1 MNQDKSE
8 STQARYR
15 RLQEE
20 WRKAVRASDL
30 VPAAK
35 LVLHALQDYQMQ
47 KRGTAWPG
55 RQTLADECGLS
66 TRTVASA
73 LKSGREKG
81 FIVPVGSESKGGR
94 YGSVVYAFEI
104 PGDPVQPVKYGDSNR
119 VKHTAHGEGDRV
131 KQAAHGEG
139 DRVKQAAHGKGSPC
153 AIQRTDRV
161 KQAAHKPLI
170 EPPKDITPK
179 SNQLNLT
186 EEQMNILKN
195 SIGRS

>member
-66 TRTVASA
+66 MRTVASA
-73 LKSGREKG
+73 LKSGREAG

-104 PGDPVQPVKYGDSNR
+104 PGDPVQR
-119 VKHTAHGEGDRV
+119 VSHDTSDRV

-153 AIQRTDRV
+153 AIQRSDRV
-161 KQAAHKPLI
+161 KQAAHKPPI

-195 SIGRS
+195 SIDRS

>member
-8 STQARYR
+8 STSARYR

-20 WRKAVRASDL
+20 WRRAVRASDL

-55 RQTLADECGLS
+55 RGTLADECGLS
-66 TRTVASA
+66 IRTVASA
-73 LKSGREKG
+73 LKSGREAG

-104 PGDPVQPVKYGDSNR
+104 PGDPVQRVSHDTSDR
-119 VKHTAHGEGDRV
+119 VKHT
-131 KQAAHGEG
+131 AHGEG

-153 AIQRTDRV
+153 AIQRSDRV
-161 KQAAHKPLI
+161 KHTAHKPLI

-195 SIGRS
+195 SIDRS

>member
-20 WRKAVRASDL
+20 WRKAVRASAL

-55 RQTLADECGLS
+55 QQTLADECGLS
-66 TRTVASA
+66 RRTVTSA
-73 LKSGREKG
+73 LTSAREEG

-104 PGDPVQPVKYGDSNR
+104 PGDPVQR
-119 VKHTAHGEGDRV
+119 VSIGTSDREKHT
-131 KQAAHGEG
+131 
-139 DRVKQAAHGKGSPC
+139 AHGKGSPC
-153 AIQRTDRV
+153 AIQRSDRE

-186 EEQMNILKN
+186 EEQMNILKS

>member
-8 STQARYR
+8 STSARYR

-55 RQTLADECGLS
+55 QGTLADECGLS
-66 TRTVASA
+66 RRTVTSA
-73 LKSGREKG
+73 LKSGREAG

-104 PGDPVQPVKYGDSNR
+104 PGDPVQPVTYGTSNR
-119 VKHTAHGEGDRV
+119 EKHTAHGEGNRE
-131 KQAAHGEG
+131 KHT
-139 DRVKQAAHGKGSPC
+139 AHGKGSPC
-153 AIQRTDRV
+153 AIQRTDRE

>member
-8 STQARYR
+8 SASARYR

-55 RQTLADECGLS
+55 QQTLADECGLS
-66 TRTVASA
+66 RRTVTSA
-73 LKSGREKG
+73 LTSGREDG

-104 PGDPVQPVKYGDSNR
+104 PGDPVQPVTFGTSNR
-119 VKHTAHGEGDRV
+119 EKHT
-131 KQAAHGEG
+131 
-139 DRVKQAAHGKGSPC
+139 AHGKGSPC
-153 AIQRTDRV
+153 AIQRSDRE

>member
-8 STQARYR
+8 STSARYR

-20 WRKAVRASDL
+20 WRKAVRASEL

-55 RQTLADECGLS
+55 QGTLAEECGLS
-66 TRTVASA
+66 RRTVASA
-73 LKSGREKG
+73 LKSGREAG

-104 PGDPVQPVKYGDSNR
+104 PGDPVQPVTFGTNNR

-131 KQAAHGEG
+131 KQAA
-139 DRVKQAAHGKGSPC
+139 QGKGSPC
-153 AIQRTDRV
+153 AIQCTDRV
-161 KQAAHKPLI
+161 KQAAHKPPI

-179 SNQLNLT
+179 NNKPNLT
-186 EEQMNILKN
+186 EEQMNILMNMPGGK
-195 SIGRS
+195 RQ

>member
-8 STQARYR
+8 SASARYR

-55 RQTLADECGLS
+55 QGTLADECGLS
-66 TRTVASA
+66 RRTVASA
-73 LKSGREKG
+73 LGSGREAG

-104 PGDPVQPVKYGDSNR
+104 PGDPVQRVSFDPSNR
-119 VKHTAHGEGDRV
+119 EKHT
-131 KQAAHGEG
+131 
-139 DRVKQAAHGKGSPC
+139 AHGKGSPC
-153 AIQRTDRV
+153 AIQRSDRE

-195 SIGRS
+195 SIDRS

>member
-1 MNQDKSE
+1 MNQDKPE
-8 STQARYR
+8 SASARYR

-55 RQTLADECGLS
+55 QGTLAKECGLS
-66 TRTVASA
+66 RRTVTSA
-73 LKSGREKG
+73 LGSGREAG

-104 PGDPVQPVKYGDSNR
+104 PGDPVQR
-119 VKHTAHGEGDRV
+119 VSHDTSDREKHTAHGEGDR
-131 KQAAHGEG
+131 E
-139 DRVKQAAHGKGSPC
+139 
-153 AIQRTDRV
+153 

>member
-1 MNQDKSE
+1 MNQEKSE
-8 STQARYR
+8 STSARYR

-55 RQTLADECGLS
+55 QGTLADECGLS
-66 TRTVASA
+66 RRTVTSA
-73 LKSGREKG
+73 LRSGRDAG

-104 PGDPVQPVKYGDSNR
+104 PGDPVQRVSFDPSNR
-119 VKHTAHGEGDRV
+119 E
-131 KQAAHGEG
+131 KQAAHGG
-139 DRVKQAAHGKGSPC
+139 SDREKQAAHGKGSPC
-153 AIQRTDRV
+153 AIQRSDRE
-161 KQAAHKPLI
+161 KQAAHKPPI

>member
-1 MNQDKSE
+1 
-8 STQARYR
+8 
-15 RLQEE
+15 
-20 WRKAVRASDL
+20 
-30 VPAAK
+30 
-35 LVLHALQDYQMQ
+35 MQ

-66 TRTVASA
+66 VRTVASA
-73 LKSGREKG
+73 LKSGREAG

-104 PGDPVQPVKYGDSNR
+104 PGDPVQPVAYGTSDR

-131 KQAAHGEG
+131 KHTAHGEG
-139 DRVKQAAHGKGSPC
+139 DRVKHTAHGKGSPC
-153 AIQRTDRV
+153 AIQRSDRV
-161 KQAAHKPLI
+161 KHTAHKPLI

>member
-8 STQARYR
+8 STAAKYR

-20 WRKAVRASDL
+20 WRKVVRASEL

-47 KRGTAWPG
+47 RRGTAWPG
-55 RQTLADECGLS
+55 QETLAKECGLS
-66 TRTVASA
+66 RRTVASA
-73 LKSGREKG
+73 LKSGREAG

-104 PGDPVQPVKYGDSNR
+104 PGDPVQPVAYGSNDR

-131 KQAAHGEG
+131 KQAA
-139 DRVKQAAHGKGSPC
+139 QGKGSPC
-153 AIQRTDRV
+153 AIQRSDRV
-161 KQAAHKPLI
+161 KQAAHKPPI

-186 EEQMNILKN
+186 AEQMTILKN
-195 SIGRS
+195 SLHRS

>member
-8 STQARYR
+8 STSARYR

-104 PGDPVQPVKYGDSNR
+104 PGDPVQRVSHDTSNR

-131 KQAAHGEG
+131 KHTAHGEG

-161 KQAAHKPLI
+161 KQAAHKPPI

>member
-55 RQTLADECGLS
+55 RQTLADECGLCV
-66 TRTVASA
+66 RTVASA
-73 LKSGREKG
+73 LKKGREAG

-104 PGDPVQPVKYGDSNR
+104 PGDPVQRVSHDTSNR
-119 VKHTAHGEGDRV
+119 EKHTAHGEGDRE
-131 KQAAHGEG
+131 KHT
-139 DRVKQAAHGKGSPC
+139 AHGKGSPC
-153 AIQRTDRV
+153 AIQRTDRE
-161 KQAAHKPLI
+161 KHTAHKPLI

-179 SNQLNLT
+179 SNHPKMKRNQ
-186 EEQMNILKN
+186 Q
-195 SIGRS
+195 